1 MSANTCTNLI
11 LSSKAGATIR
21 MSAISCSVTSID
33 GDSSNAE
40 ADLSKLRALIASTRR
55 VASVFSDISTGQRAR
70 KRRRKLGEG
79 EDTENNDINTEFTGW
94 EEHNANNDSST
105 STKDV
110 VGMDKSATSALDYL
124 RGGRPSCTV
133 LSDASISQV
142 S

>member
-1 MSANTCTNLI
+1 
-11 LSSKAGATIR
+11 
-21 MSAISCSVTSID
+21 MSAISCLVTSID

-40 ADLSKLRALIASTRR
+40 AADLSKLRALIASTRR

-70 KRRRKLGEG
+70 KRRRELGEG
-79 EDTENNDINTEFTGW
+79 EDSENNDINTEFTGW

-124 RGGRPSCTV
+124 RGGRPSCTA

>member
-1 MSANTCTNLI
+1 MSAITCTNLI

-21 MSAISCSVTSID
+21 MSAISCLSVTSID

-79 EDTENNDINTEFTGW
+79 EDSENNDINTELTGW
-94 EEHNANNDSST
+94 EEHKANNDST
-105 STKDV
+105 STKDI

-124 RGGRPSCTV
+124 RGGPSCTV

-142 S
+142 SS